1 MSAEQTI
8 DGWIA
13 NHLGARVVSITRQ
26 ARWRAA
32 WLVDAERDGIPLPL
46 VVRGERGA
54 DIPMQFPL
62 RHEMSLQKT
71 LAEQGIAVPT
81 VYGWIDKLPAYVM
94 ARVEGQPGFDGLSTE
109 QRDAL
114 MRDYM
119 ATLARLHR
127 LPLEPFIAAG
137 VERAATP
144 AASGRYGIDR
154 FENVWRAGK
163 SAPNPFLEFVLGW
176 LKRNPVDTRGRESAI
191 VWDSG
196 QLHQQDGRLI
206 ALLDVEIGH
215 IGDPMMDLAAPRMRD
230 TVLHF
235 GDFTVLYDAYERAGG
250 FPVDLDAVRLHH
262 IAFTLTNEMAFRNS
276 LNQPSAESDY
286 MTNLHW
292 CSETNLHA
300 IEALGERLDIDLD
313 RPEIPSAAPTR
324 AGVAHGQLI
333 EMLRGTSIDDDY
345 ATYRLR
351 VAFRLARYLR
361 REDEVGRGLT
371 NADLADL
378 VPLLGARPATWQEG
392 DAALEHFVLSD
403 DGEHD
408 RELCNLFYRRQIR
421 HKASLGPPGSAMAAH
436 HACQVFPTSRLT
448 PADSPFTRARPHP
461 LSRTADRRGR

>member
-1 MSAEQTI
+1 
-8 DGWIA
+8 
-13 NHLGARVVSITRQ
+13 
-26 ARWRAA
+26 
-32 WLVDAERDGIPLPL
+32 
-46 VVRGERGA
+46 
-54 DIPMQFPL
+54 
-62 RHEMSLQKT
+62 
-71 LAEQGIAVPT
+71 
-81 VYGWIDKLPAYVM
+81 M
-94 ARVEGQPGFDGLSTE
+94 ARVEGQPGFDGLSIE

-114 MRDYM
+114 MREYM

-127 LPLEPFIAAG
+127 LPLQPFIDAG
-137 VERAATP
+137 VECAAAP
-144 AASGRYGIDR
+144 GASGRYGIER

-163 SAPNPFLEFVLGW
+163 SAPNPLLEFVLGW

-235 GDFTVLYDAYERAGG
+235 GDFTLLYDAYERAGG
-250 FPVDLDAVRLHH
+250 FPVDLDAVQLHH
-262 IAFTLTNEMAFRNS
+262 IAFTLTNELAFRNS
-276 LNQPSAESDY
+276 LNNPVPDSDY

-300 IEALGERLDIDLD
+300 IEALGERLDIDLEP
-313 RPEIPSAAPTR
+313 PEIATASPTR
-324 AGVAHGQLI
+324 ASVAHEQLI
-333 EMLRGTSIDDDY
+333 EMLRGTATDDDY

-351 VAFRLARYLR
+351 VAFRLARYLQ
-361 REDEVGRGLT
+361 REDELGRDLT

-378 VPLLGARPATWQEG
+378 ASLLRTRPATWQEG
-392 DAALEHFVLSD
+392 DAALEQFVLSD

-421 HKASLGPPGSAMAAH
+421 HKATLGPPGSAMAAH
-436 HACQVFPTSRLT
+436 HTCQPFKRADAPT
-448 PADSPFTRARPHP
+448 
-461 LSRTADRRGR
+461 

>member
-1 MSAEQTI
+1 VTAEQMI
-8 DGWIA
+8 DAWIA

-62 RHEMSLQKT
+62 HHELSLQKT
-71 LAEQGIAVPT
+71 LAEQGIPVPT
-81 VYGWIDKLPAYVM
+81 VYGWIDELPAYVM
-94 ARVEGQPGFDGLSTE
+94 ARVEGQPGFDGLSIQ

-114 MRDYM
+114 MGEYM

-127 LPLEPFIAAG
+127 LPLEPFIDAG
-137 VERAATP
+137 VERGATP
-144 AASGRYGIDR
+144 SASGRYGLER

-163 SAPNPFLEFVLGW
+163 VAPNPLLEFVLGW

-235 GDFTVLYDAYERAGG
+235 GDFAALYDAYERAGG
-250 FPVDLDAVRLHH
+250 FPVDLDAVQLHH

-276 LNQPSAESDY
+276 LNKPSADSDY

-300 IEALGERLDIDLD
+300 IEALGERLDVDLEP
-313 RPEIPSAAPTR
+313 PEISVGAPTR
-324 AGVAHGQLI
+324 ASVAHEQLI
-333 EMLRGTSIDDDY
+333 EMVRGTAVDDDY

-351 VAFRLARYLR
+351 VAFRLARYLQ
-361 REDEVGRGLT
+361 REAEVGRDLT
-371 NADLADL
+371 NADLDDL
-378 VPLLGARPATWQEG
+378 VPLLGARPATWQDG
-392 DAALEHFVLSD
+392 DAALEKFVLSD
-403 DGEHD
+403 DGD
-408 RELCNLFYRRQIR
+408 RDEELCSLFYRRQIR
-421 HKASLGPPGSAMAAH
+421 HKATLGPLGSAMAAH
-436 HACQVFPTSRLT
+436 HTCQPFKRADA
-448 PADSPFTRARPHP
+448 PA
-461 LSRTADRRGR
+461 

>member
-1 MSAEQTI
+1 MTPELTI
-8 DGWIA
+8 EVWIRK
-13 NHLGARVVSITRQ
+13 HLGARVVSITRQ

-62 RHEMSLQKT
+62 HHEMSLQKT
-71 LAEQGIAVPT
+71 LAEQGIPAPT
-81 VYGWIDKLPAYVM
+81 VYGWIEELPAYVM
-94 ARVEGQPGFDGLSTE
+94 AHVEGQPGFDGLSIE
-109 QRDAL
+109 QRDAV
-114 MRDYM
+114 MREYM

-127 LPLEPFIAAG
+127 LPLRPFIDAG

-144 AASGRYGIDR
+144 AASGRYGIER
-154 FENVWRAGK
+154 FETVWRAGK

-176 LKRNPVDTRGRESAI
+176 LNRNPVDTRGRESVI

-196 QLHQQDGRLI
+196 QLHQKDGRLI

-235 GDFTVLYDAYERAGG
+235 GDFAVLYDAYERAGG
-250 FPVDLDAVRLHH
+250 FPVDLDAVQVHH

-276 LNQPSAESDY
+276 LNNPSADSDY

-300 IEALGERLDIDLD
+300 IEALGERLGIDLEP
-313 RPEIPSAAPTR
+313 PEIAAAAPTR
-324 AGVAHGQLI
+324 ASVAQEQLI
-333 EMLRGTSIDDDY
+333 EMLRGTAVDDDY

-351 VAFRLARYLR
+351 VAFRLARYLQ
-361 REDEVGRGLT
+361 REDEVGRDLT
-371 NADLADL
+371 NADLDDL
-378 VPLLGARPATWQEG
+378 VPLLGARPATWQDG
-392 DAALEHFVLSD
+392 DAALEKFVLAAN
-403 DGEHD
+403 GEHD
-408 RELCNLFYRRQIR
+408 RELCSLFYRRQIR
-421 HKASLGPPGSAMAAH
+421 HKATLGPPGSAMAAH
-436 HACQVFPTSRLT
+436 HACQ
-448 PADSPFTRARPHP
+448 PFKRSAAPESE
-461 LSRTADRRGR
+461 LQS